1 MYKYTLAVTS
11 PEYWNTIH
19 NALIV
24 DSNEDG
30 IPDRKIDCSDMKEH
44 SPTRGTYWLTHEEAT
59 GISTHPQVK
68 WIELSPSD
76 YRDVYPDPE
85 PDTKKYNQNVK
96 VYRDL
101 GFNPPPTIAT
111 SAEENRTNWATK
123 RVGIATNGDSWP
135 NVTGQPAVINSDLS
149 FSLTGKNVDLII
161 QDSGCLQYHPEFI
174 GNDGKSRVRDVILDG
189 PYYLDPTYFNN
200 NGYTYTKPDGRTG
213 ITTTSA
219 HAWWESSG
227 SRSAAFQSLGT
238 WAIPNNY
245 TVANAL
251 GIGGTSHTMTSSH
264 GTACAS
270 LSGGKNFGLAFEANI
285 WTISIFSPADIST
298 DNSYDAIKI
307 LHQYKPINTAT
318 GRKNPTVVNGSW
330 GYFGGFN
337 SGTTVNYSFKGSTG
351 SFTGYNSSSTGV
363 QALAQGL
370 QSGQYY
376 NRQYATSSGSNSVDT
391 AGDEMVEAGVIFVT
405 SAGNSNQRLG
415 IGNSDPHLND
425 YLTSLNGGDSRSG
438 FPSASQSGTKP
449 VGHVK
454 WIHPAR
460 NGYDSVNDIYS
471 SIVVGAMD
479 EFIRDD
485 YKEQKAS
492 YSNNGPAIDVYAPAD
507 ETLAAGMRAANGDQL
522 GTETNYS
529 RYNSNFVDRY
539 FNGTSAAS
547 PVVAGLVALFLES
560 KPDATSAEVKDF
572 IKGHGS
578 QKLSTTEWR
587 DDTTDDTNPDYWR
600 QLYNNRGAA
609 SRVLFDPTASDTRPT
624 FANVIGGESI
634 ITDNLVL
641 HLDAADSRSYTG
653 IGTVWYDLSGKDNHF
668 DLYGSPSKIDDVGG
682 AVSFDGTN
690 GSGEFA
696 QGQTTNNSDFKWFTG
711 EYSYGCWARFRTPVN
726 SLSVGTGAMMSSS
739 FQIPGGNNGNGSWT
753 FTYAHNTGGNKV
765 IGHRLEQGAYYY
777 QFYSS
782 TYPPLGTWFYAFFSN
797 KNAGNAEEARL
808 YVNGQVESYTETFGS
823 TTLPAWNY
831 QHNQEFRIASNRN
844 GNEAPVDISNVHV
857 YKGKALNDA
866 EVLFNYN
873 AMKGRFEQKPLILSG
888 ISYSLT

>member
-30 IPDRKIDCSDMKEH
+30 IPDRKVTCSDAKEH
-44 SPTRGTYWLTHEEAT
+44 SPTRGTYWLTKDEAT
-59 GISTHPQVK
+59 GISTHPNVK
-68 WIELSPSD
+68 WIELSISD
-76 YRDVYPDPE
+76 YPNVYPKPE
-85 PDTKKYNQNVK
+85 PDTKRFRKNVK

-101 GFNPPPTIAT
+101 NFNYPAAVPTDT
-111 SAEENRTNWATK
+111 DENRTNWAMK
-123 RVGIATNGDSWP
+123 RVGIATNGDGWP
-135 NVTGQPAVINSDLS
+135 NVTDNPGVINSDLS

-174 GNDGKSRVRDVILDG
+174 DDDGKSRVRDVVLDG
-189 PYYLDPTYFNN
+189 PYYIDPTYFNN

-219 HAWWESSG
+219 HSWWENSG

-238 WAIPNNY
+238 ISIPNNY

-270 LSGGKNFGLAFEANI
+270 LSGGKNFGLAFESNL
-285 WTISIFSPADIST
+285 WTISIFSPADINT
-298 DNSYDAIKI
+298 DGSYDAIKI
-307 LHQYKPINTAT
+307 LHQNKPINTAT

-351 SFTGYNSSSTGV
+351 SFTGYSSSSTGV
-363 QALAQGL
+363 QALAYGL
-370 QSGQYY
+370 KAGQYY

-415 IGNSDPHLND
+415 IGNTDPHIND

-479 EFIRDD
+479 EYVNSD
-485 YKEQKAS
+485 YTERKAS
-492 YSNNGPAIDVYAPAD
+492 YSNNGPGIDLYAPAD

-529 RYNSNFVDRY
+529 RYNSDFVDRY

-560 KPDATSAEVKDF
+560 KPDATSAEVKDYL
-572 IKGHGS
+572 KTHGS
-578 QKLSTTEWR
+578 KVIPSMWQDQTP
-587 DDTTDDTNPDYWR
+587 DDTDADYWR
-600 QLYNNRGAA
+600 GDFNNRGSE
-609 SRVLFDPTASDTRPT
+609 SRVLFDPTASDMRPT
-624 FANVIGGESI
+624 FANISGGESI
-634 ITDNLVL
+634 ITSNLVL
-641 HLDAADSRSYTG
+641 NLD
-653 IGTVWYDLSGKDNHF
+653 
-668 DLYGSPSKIDDVGG
+668 
-682 AVSFDGTN
+682 
-690 GSGEFA
+690 
-696 QGQTTNNSDFKWFTG
+696 
-711 EYSYGCWARFRTPVN
+711 
-726 SLSVGTGAMMSSS
+726 
-739 FQIPGGNNGNGSWT
+739 GNNYTSGTTWTDTSGQSNNGT
-753 FTYAHNTGGNKV
+753 
-765 IGHRLEQGAYYY
+765 
-777 QFYSS
+777 
-782 TYPPLGTWFYAFFSN
+782 
-797 KNAGNAEEARL
+797 
-808 YVNGQVESYTETFGS
+808 
-823 TTLPAWNY
+823 
-831 QHNQEFRIASNRN
+831 
-844 GNEAPVDISNVHV
+844 
-857 YKGKALNDA
+857 
-866 EVLFNYN
+866 
-873 AMKGRFEQKPLILSG
+873 
-888 ISYSLT
+888 